1 MKNKKP
7 RFWKVFL
14 VSILLY
20 ALYLTIVTYDIDTY
34 INEKLFLVLISPAFL
49 VLGLLIY
56 YAFYS
61 DIAKY
66 MLFFFIIIAMLC
78 LSIIFT
84 LVIGVLIYFS
94 FFYKSEKIRKIA
106 KIGLFISGIFAIP
119 LIASLFG
126 YDGLY
131 NSIVKTFSNMTLP
144 SKYEKYVTLSGN
156 TISYEGNTMEMLPE
170 GENKLIEF
178 AFVNQKN
185 ELIISD
191 DEPLGYL
198 SKYDTQGNRI
208 DTLKIEKVDGIDNL
222 LDGFYGDYLMDF
234 KGKRYCSWA
243 IDGNKS
249 FQPIELFSDYE
260 KWDTETQK
268 NFYWNEITLNSP
280 YYYVTADEVF
290 FFRDNQWKYFPI
302 LTHKNTSQ
310 SPELDNRRNNYEE
323 EDITGGYKMSN
334 GRRMDLFSA
343 ENEDPIKEEE
353 SQRREKIIPQYFK
366 EEGSG
371 SNIGSGIGG
380 GSISYRTT
388 WKEGILFLSIEV
400 NGKTFHLK
408 EGMTM
413 FDGENLLDNNTSYF
427 SISGGTLE
435 QYENYLVYTHP
446 KWDYALFVYKNYFFS
461 TTYRLFIIKNK
472 KE

>member
-1 MKNKKP
+1 MENKKP
-7 RFWKVFL
+7 HFGRVFV
-14 VSILLY
+14 VSFLLY
-20 ALYLTIVTYDIDTY
+20 ILYFGIIDT
-34 INEKLFLVLISPAFL
+34 IDTSIDNKLFFLLISPAFL
-49 VLGLLIY
+49 VLGILTY
-56 YAFYS
+56 YAFYY

-66 MLFFFIIIAMLC
+66 MLFFFIIIAMLY
-78 LSIIFT
+78 LSITLT
-84 LVIGVLIYFS
+84 LVVGVLIYFS
-94 FFYKSEKIRKIA
+94 FFYKSEKVSKIA
-106 KIGLFISGIFAIP
+106 KIGLFISGILVIP

-156 TISYEGNTMEMLPE
+156 TISYEGNTMKMLPE

-208 DTLKIEKVDGIDNL
+208 DTLKIEKIDEIENL
-222 LDGFYGDYLMDF
+222 FDGFYGDYLMDF

-268 NFYWNEITLNSP
+268 NFYWNEIILNSP

-310 SPELDNRRNNYEE
+310 SPELDNRRNDYEE

-408 EGMTM
+408 NKMTM

-435 QYENYLVYTHP
+435 QYENYQVYTHP
-446 KWDYALFVYKNYFFS
+446 KWDYALFAYKNHKFYN
-461 TTYRLFIIKNK
+461 TYRLFIIKNK

>member
-20 ALYLTIVTYDIDTY
+20 ALYFMIVVYNIEASGDT
-34 INEKLFLVLISPAFL
+34 KLFLVLISPLLL
-49 VLGLLIY
+49 VLGLLIF

-61 DIAKY
+61 DIARY
-66 MLFFFIIIAMLC
+66 MLFFFIIIAMLY
-78 LSIIFT
+78 LSITLT
-84 LVIGVLIYFS
+84 LVVGVLIYFS
-94 FFYKSEKIRKIA
+94 FFYKSGRVRKIA
-106 KIGLFISGIFAIP
+106 KIGLFISGILAIP

-126 YDGLY
+126 YHSLS
-131 NSIVKTFSNMTLP
+131 NSIVKTFSDMTLP
-144 SKYEKYVTLSGN
+144 SKYKKYVAISGN
-156 TISYEGNTMEMLPE
+156 TVSYEGNTMVMLPE
-170 GENKLIEF
+170 GEDKIIEF

-208 DTLKIEKVDGIDNL
+208 DTLKIEKIDGIENL
-222 LDGFYGDYLMDF
+222 FDGFYEDYLVDF
-234 KGKRYCSWA
+234 KGNRYCSWA

-249 FQPIELFSDYE
+249 FRSMEQLSDYE
-260 KWDTETQK
+260 KE
-268 NFYWNEITLNSP
+268 NITD
-280 YYYVTADEVF
+280 DE
-290 FFRDNQWKYFPI
+290 
-302 LTHKNTSQ
+302 
-310 SPELDNRRNNYEE
+310 
-323 EDITGGYKMSN
+323 MSK
-334 GRRMDLFSA
+334 GKRIDLFSYKN
-343 ENEDPIKEEE
+343 ENIPKEE

-413 FDGENLLDNNTSYF
+413 FDRENLLDNNTSYF

-435 QYENYLVYTHP
+435 QYENYQVYTHP
-446 KWDYALFVYKNYFFS
+446 KWDYALFAYKNYIFS

>member
-1 MKNKKP
+1 MENKKP

-20 ALYLTIVTYDIDTY
+20 ALYFMIVVYNIEASGDT
-34 INEKLFLVLISPAFL
+34 KLFLVLISPLLL
-49 VLGLLIY
+49 VLGLLIF

-66 MLFFFIIIAMLC
+66 MLFFFIIIAMLY
-78 LSIIFT
+78 LSITLT
-84 LVIGVLIYFS
+84 LVVGVLIYFS
-94 FFYKSEKIRKIA
+94 FFYKSGRVRKIA
-106 KIGLFISGIFAIP
+106 KIGLFISGILAIP

-126 YDGLY
+126 YDSLS
-131 NSIVKTFSNMTLP
+131 NSIVKTFSDMTLP
-144 SKYEKYVTLSGN
+144 SKYKKYVAISGN
-156 TISYEGNTMEMLPE
+156 TVSYEGNMMVMLPE

-208 DTLKIEKVDGIDNL
+208 DTLKIEKTGGIENL
-222 LDGFYGDYLMDF
+222 FDGFYGDYLMDF
-234 KGKRYCSWA
+234 KGNRYCSWA

-249 FQPIELFSDYE
+249 FRSMEQLSDYE
-260 KWDTETQK
+260 KE
-268 NFYWNEITLNSP
+268 NITD
-280 YYYVTADEVF
+280 DE
-290 FFRDNQWKYFPI
+290 
-302 LTHKNTSQ
+302 
-310 SPELDNRRNNYEE
+310 
-323 EDITGGYKMSN
+323 MSK
-334 GRRMDLFSA
+334 GKRMDLFSTK
-343 ENEDPIKEEE
+343 NEDPIKEEE
-353 SQRREKIIPQYFK
+353 SQIREKIIPQYFK
-366 EEGSG
+366 VEGSG
-371 SNIGSGIGG
+371 SNTGSGIGG

-388 WKEGILFLSIEV
+388 WEEGILFLSIEV

-413 FDGENLLDNNTSYF
+413 FDRENLLDNNTSYF

-435 QYENYLVYTHP
+435 QYENYQVYTHP
-446 KWDYALFVYKNYFFS
+446 KWDYALFAYKNHKFYN
-461 TTYRLFIIKNK
+461 TYRLFIIKNK

>member
-260 KWDTETQK
+260 KWDTET
-268 NFYWNEITLNSP
+268 
-280 YYYVTADEVF
+280 
-290 FFRDNQWKYFPI
+290 
-302 LTHKNTSQ
+302 
-310 SPELDNRRNNYEE
+310 
-323 EDITGGYKMSN
+323 
-334 GRRMDLFSA
+334 
-343 ENEDPIKEEE
+343 
-353 SQRREKIIPQYFK
+353 
-366 EEGSG
+366 
-371 SNIGSGIGG
+371 
-380 GSISYRTT
+380 
-388 WKEGILFLSIEV
+388 
-400 NGKTFHLK
+400 
-408 EGMTM
+408 
-413 FDGENLLDNNTSYF
+413 
-427 SISGGTLE
+427 
-435 QYENYLVYTHP
+435 
-446 KWDYALFVYKNYFFS
+446 
-461 TTYRLFIIKNK
+461 
-472 KE
+472 

>member
-1 MKNKKP
+1 MENKKP

-20 ALYLTIVTYDIDTY
+20 ALYFMIVVYNIEASGDT
-34 INEKLFLVLISPAFL
+34 KLFLVLISPLLL
-49 VLGLLIY
+49 VLGLLIF

-66 MLFFFIIIAMLC
+66 MLFFFIIIAMLY
-78 LSIIFT
+78 LSITLT
-84 LVIGVLIYFS
+84 LVVGVLIYFS
-94 FFYKSEKIRKIA
+94 FFYKSGRVRKIA
-106 KIGLFISGIFAIP
+106 KIGLFISGILAIP

-126 YDGLY
+126 YDSLS
-131 NSIVKTFSNMTLP
+131 NSIVKTFSDMTLP
-144 SKYEKYVTLSGN
+144 SKYKKYVAISGN
-156 TISYEGNTMEMLPE
+156 TVSYEGNMMVMLPE

-208 DTLKIEKVDGIDNL
+208 DTLKIEKIDGIENL
-222 LDGFYGDYLMDF
+222 FDGFYGDYLMDF
-234 KGKRYCSWA
+234 KGNRYCSWA

-249 FQPIELFSDYE
+249 FRSMEQLSDYE
-260 KWDTETQK
+260 KE
-268 NFYWNEITLNSP
+268 NITD
-280 YYYVTADEVF
+280 DE
-290 FFRDNQWKYFPI
+290 
-302 LTHKNTSQ
+302 
-310 SPELDNRRNNYEE
+310 
-323 EDITGGYKMSN
+323 MSK
-334 GRRMDLFSA
+334 GKRMDLFSTK
-343 ENEDPIKEEE
+343 NEDPIKEEE
-353 SQRREKIIPQYFK
+353 SQIREKIIPQYFK
-366 EEGSG
+366 VEGSG
-371 SNIGSGIGG
+371 SNTGSGIGG

-388 WKEGILFLSIEV
+388 WEEGILFLSIEV

-435 QYENYLVYTHP
+435 QYENYQVYTHP
-446 KWDYALFVYKNYFFS
+446 KWDYALFAYKNHKFYN
-461 TTYRLFIIKNK
+461 TYRLFIIKNK

>member
-1 MKNKKP
+1 MENKKP
-7 RFWKVFL
+7 HFGRVFV
-14 VSILLY
+14 VSFLLY
-20 ALYLTIVTYDIDTY
+20 ILYFGIIDT
-34 INEKLFLVLISPAFL
+34 IDTSIDNKLFFLLISPAFL
-49 VLGLLIY
+49 VLGILTY
-56 YAFYS
+56 YAFYY

-66 MLFFFIIIAMLC
+66 MLFFFIIIVMLY
-78 LSIIFT
+78 LSITLT
-84 LVIGVLIYFS
+84 LVVGVLIYFS
-94 FFYKSEKIRKIA
+94 FFYKSEKVRKIA
-106 KIGLFISGIFAIP
+106 KIGLFISGLFVIP
-119 LIASLFG
+119 LIANFFG
-126 YDGLY
+126 YDSLY
-131 NSIVKTFSNMTLP
+131 NSIAKTFSDMTLP
-144 SKYEKYVTLSGN
+144 SKYKKYVALSEN
-156 TISYEGNTMEMLPE
+156 TVSYEGNTMVMLPE
-170 GENKLIEF
+170 GEDKIIEF

-222 LDGFYGDYLMDF
+222 FDGFYGDYLVDF

-249 FQPIELFSDYE
+249 FQSMEQLSDYE
-260 KWDTETQK
+260 KENIID
-268 NFYWNEITLNSP
+268 
-280 YYYVTADEVF
+280 D
-290 FFRDNQWKYFPI
+290 D
-302 LTHKNTSQ
+302 
-310 SPELDNRRNNYEE
+310 
-323 EDITGGYKMSN
+323 KMLK
-334 GRRMDLFSA
+334 GKRMDLFSA
-343 ENEDPIKEEE
+343 KNEDIPKEE

-366 EEGSG
+366 KEGSG
-371 SNIGSGIGG
+371 SNTGSGIGG

-435 QYENYLVYTHP
+435 QYENYQVYTHP
-446 KWDYALFVYKNYFFS
+446 KWDYALFSYKNHKFYN
-461 TTYRLFIIKNK
+461 TYRLFIIKNK
-472 KE
+472 K

>member
-34 INEKLFLVLISPAFL
+34 INEKLFLVLISPLLL

-156 TISYEGNTMEMLPE
+156 TVSYEGNTMKMLPE

-208 DTLKIEKVDGIDNL
+208 DTLKIEKIDGIENL
-222 LDGFYGDYLMDF
+222 FYGFYGDYLMDF

-249 FQPIELFSDYE
+249 FQSMEQLSDYE
-260 KWDTETQK
+260 KENIID
-268 NFYWNEITLNSP
+268 
-280 YYYVTADEVF
+280 D
-290 FFRDNQWKYFPI
+290 D
-302 LTHKNTSQ
+302 
-310 SPELDNRRNNYEE
+310 
-323 EDITGGYKMSN
+323 KMLK
-334 GRRMDLFSA
+334 GKRMDLFSY
-343 ENEDPIKEEE
+343 KEE
-353 SQRREKIIPQYFK
+353 SQRRDKIIPQYFK
-366 EEGSG
+366 KEGSG

-388 WKEGILFLSIEV
+388 WEEGILFLSIEV

-446 KWDYALFVYKNYFFS
+446 KWDYALFAYKNHKFYN
-461 TTYRLFIIKNK
+461 TYRLFIIKNK